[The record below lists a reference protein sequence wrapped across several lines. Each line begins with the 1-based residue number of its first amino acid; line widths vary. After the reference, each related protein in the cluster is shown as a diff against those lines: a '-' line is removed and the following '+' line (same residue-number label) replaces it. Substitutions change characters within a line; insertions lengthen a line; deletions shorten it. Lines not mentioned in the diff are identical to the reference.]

1 RWRDRYK
8 RAKGPID
15 ASATLSNGTEIGDI
29 IAFKKMLTERK
40 ELVVRCLTQ
49 KMLTYATGRK
59 LEAVDRGE
67 VDRITA
73 ELARRDNR
81 LRELVRQVVKSDI
94 FLKN

>member
-1 RWRDRYK
+1 
-8 RAKGPID
+8 
-15 ASATLSNGTEIGDI
+15 
-29 IAFKKMLTERK
+29 MLTERK